1 MKMRKP
7 FLLLIIFLMAFS
19 NVALAANGP
28 ASKNLNAEASQ
39 KKERELVKTL
49 NKDQASEKYKP
60 NDKVRVIVELKG
72 KPAMLAAQSSGKNYQ
87 DLSESSKKQLRQ
99 EVLKSQTDVK
109 KAMKSSA
116 IPMEYKESFTTVVNG
131 FSGEVTYKSIEVI
144 ESLSN
149 VEKVHISNKYERPEE
164 QKPDMIYSKELVK
177 AQQTWADYGYKGE
190 GMTVA
195 VIDTGIDP
203 DHRDMVL
210 SDETT
215 PELSEKAVNDYIAEK
230 SLSGKYY
237 TEKVPYAYNYADEN
251 HEVRDLG
258 PGASMHGMHV
268 SGTVGANGDEENGGL
283 KGVAPEAQIL
293 GMKVFG
299 NDPEMPST
307 WSDIYV
313 KAIDDAIILGADVIN
328 MSLGSTAAFVLPEDP
343 EQKAIE
349 RAVNNGVMMAISAG
363 NSAYFGNGAEN
374 NPFAS
379 NPDIGVVGSPGLS
392 NDSLQVASFENQYL
406 DLEGFNVMI
415 DGESADPVAYLSASD
430 VHPSTLGEGN
440 HEVVYAG
447 LGRKPGDSTANP
459 DANDFENVDVEG
471 KIALIKRGEAAFVD
485 KTLNAQEEGAIGV
498 IIFNHSSGYVSMAS
512 DSTIEIP
519 QLFILKED
527 GDVLHAALEEGK
539 KVELAFKGEKVTAL
553 NPDNNKLSSFTSWGV
568 TPNLDFKP
576 EITAPGGNILSTL
589 NDDKYGLMSGTSMAA
604 PHVAGGSA
612 LVMQRVDEEF
622 NLSGS
627 ERVEMTKNILM
638 NTSQPKEDKGFY
650 NDHPALDTDLLYS
663 PRRQGAGLMDLHA
676 AMSTPVVV
684 TEVESGIGKVALKE
698 MDEKTTFKL
707 KLTNYSDKNEV
718 YKAMG
723 TVQTD
728 LIASGLNQIET
739 QGIFKAGT
747 TAETAPYLGEYPL
760 EISSVNGADVDDEYQ
775 ILVPA
780 NDSVEVEVTV
790 DLKDTVDWW
799 SGAALDDVF
808 ENGYFV
814 EGFISFMDINDTHP
828 ELNVPYVGFKGDWDQ
843 APIVDETIYEENSF
857 YGMTGLVSPSKDE
870 YSYLGTN
877 PVSEDAHG
885 DKVAFSPNGD
895 NVNETILPV
904 LSLLRNA
911 KKAKFSILDENK
923 DEILTLRTEN
933 ELRKHYYDRGAASQY
948 TIYTAADWDGK
959 YKGKVMED
967 GMYYYEVKTVVDYKD
982 ADWQMKQ
989 IPFYIDTKDPVV
1001 ETTYDTETGKV
1012 TWAATDEGVGIS
1024 YIDVLVNGKSVL
1036 ESPLAGDQTEY
1047 TLKDMKDVKSVKVVA
1062 TDWAGNVGMD
1072 STGEDNTVPFI
1083 TAKSPEA
1090 LGVFNEREIDVD
1102 GYINDD
1108 SAVEELYIN
1117 GKKTALAWDDEKKR
1131 YTFKT
1136 TVEFKSDGVKQI
1148 RFMGKDAKGN
1158 ELSFLRTV
1166 IIDSTKPIV
1175 EVEGPY
1181 YTDKTEA
1188 TLDLKLTD
1196 NFDYMRFYIDGSEVY
1211 YNEFKEPYEM
1221 RAHTKSLSEK
1231 VSLEEGKNHFE
1242 LKLVDMAGN
1251 TTVKK
1256 ITIVQSDKKAKDFK
1270 DIKSN
1275 FWAKDAIQTLNV
1287 MGVINGYTNGD
1298 FGVNDE
1304 VTRLQA
1310 AQMIVRALGLETD
1323 NLSDPKFSDVKKED
1337 YKGKGYEEVAAI
1349 ANAGIMTGYNGKFN
1363 PKATLTRAEMAK
1375 IIVGAY
1381 DLEGSSKDRFNDVP
1395 VGHWAA
1401 DYINTLVA
1409 NDMVAGY
1416 PDGSFKP
1423 NKGITRSEFATLLV
1437 RALDDRFK

>member
-1 MKMRKP
+1 MLLVI
-7 FLLLIIFLMAFS
+7 FLLAFS
-19 NVALAANGP
+19 NVAMATNSP
-28 ASKNLNAEASQ
+28 SNNKNLNLGASQ
-39 KKERELVKTL
+39 QKDIPLVKKISKEQT
-49 NKDQASEKYKP
+49 SEKYKP
-60 NDKVRVIVELKG
+60 NDRVRVIVELTD
-72 KPAMLAAQSSGKNYQ
+72 KPAMLTAQSSGKNYQ
-87 DLSESSKKQLRQ
+87 DLSEASKNKLQQ
-99 EVLKSQTDVK
+99 EVLKAQSKVK
-109 KAMKSSA
+109 DAMKSSA

-131 FSGEVTYKSIEVI
+131 FSGEVTYKFIEVI

-149 VEKVHISNKYERPEE
+149 VEKVHISHKYERPEE

-177 AQQTWADYGYKGE
+177 AQQTWQDYGYKGE

-203 DHRDMVL
+203 DHQDMVL
-210 SDETT
+210 SEETT
-215 PELSEKAVNDYIAEK
+215 PELTEDDVNKFIAEK
-230 SLSGKYY
+230 SLPGKYY
-237 TEKVPYAYNYADEN
+237 TEKVPYAYNYMDEN

-328 MSLGSTAAFVLPEDP
+328 MSLGSTAAFVMPEDP

-349 RAVNNGVMMAISAG
+349 RAVNHGVMMAISAG

-374 NPFAS
+374 RPFAS

-415 DGESADPVAYLSASD
+415 DGAAADPIAYLSASD
-430 VHPSTLGEGN
+430 VHPSSLGEGN

-459 DANDFENVDVEG
+459 NANDFEGVDVKG
-471 KIALIKRGEAAFVD
+471 KIALIKRGESAFVD

-527 GDVLHAALEEGK
+527 GDALQAALAEDK
-539 KVELAFKGEKVTAL
+539 KVEIAFKGEKVTAL

-589 NDDKYGLMSGTSMAA
+589 NDNKYGLMSGTSMAA

-612 LVMQRVDEEF
+612 LVMQRVDEQF
-622 NLSGS
+622 DLSGKD
-627 ERVEMTKNILM
+627 RVEMAKNILM
-638 NTSQPKEDKGFY
+638 NTSKPKLDLNLY
-650 NDHPALDTDLLYS
+650 NDYFKTGLNYS

-698 MDEKTTFKL
+698 IGDKTTFKL
-707 KLTNYSDKNEV
+707 KLTNYGEKNEV

-728 LIASGLNQIET
+728 LVIGGSNYVET
-739 QGIFKAGT
+739 QAIYEDGT
-747 TAETAPYLGEYPL
+747 SEFPI
-760 EISSVNGADVDDEYQ
+760 EISSKNGADVDGDYQ
-775 ILVPA
+775 VVVPA
-780 NDSVEVEVTV
+780 KDSVEVEVTV
-790 DLKDTVDWW
+790 DLTNAVDWAY
-799 SGAALDDVF
+799 GLPLDEIF

-814 EGFISFMDINDTHP
+814 EGFISFMDVNDTHP
-828 ELNVPYVGFKGDWDQ
+828 ELTVPYVGFKGDWDQ
-843 APIVDETIYEENSF
+843 APIIDETIYEENSF
-857 YGMTGLVSPSKDE
+857 YGATGLVSPQGDD
-870 YSYLGTN
+870 YLYLGTN

-923 DEILTLRTEN
+923 DSILTLRTEN
-933 ELRKHYYDRGAASQY
+933 ELRKHYYDRGANSQY
-948 TIYTAADWDGK
+948 SIYSAANWDGM

-967 GMYYYEVKTVVDYKD
+967 GLYYYEVKTVVDYED
-982 ADWQMKQ
+982 AEWQSKQ
-989 IPFYIDTKDPVV
+989 IPFYIDTKAPVV
-1001 ETTYDTETGKV
+1001 DTSYDSETGKV
-1012 TWAATDEGVGIS
+1012 SWTATDEGVGVS

-1036 ESPLAGDQTEY
+1036 ETPLAGDQTEY
-1047 TLKDMKDVKSVKVVA
+1047 TLTDTTDVKFVKVVA
-1062 TDWAGNVGMD
+1062 TDWAGNTGMD
-1072 STGEDNTVPFI
+1072 SHGEDNTVPFI
-1083 TAKSPEA
+1083 TATTPAA
-1090 LGVFNEREIDVD
+1090 LGIYGEREIEVS

-1108 SAVEELYIN
+1108 SAVEVLYIN
-1117 GKKTALAWDDEKKR
+1117 GKKTALDWDDEKKR
-1131 YTFKT
+1131 YTFKS
-1136 TVEFKSDGVKQI
+1136 TVEFKSDGVKEI
-1148 RFMGKDAKGN
+1148 RFLGKDAKGN
-1158 ELSFLRTV
+1158 ELSFLRRV
-1166 IIDSTKPIV
+1166 IVDSTKPTLDV
-1175 EVEGPY
+1175 QGPFF
-1181 YTDKTEA
+1181 TNEAEA
-1188 TLDLKLTD
+1188 TLDLELGD
-1196 NFDYMRFYIDGSEVY
+1196 NFDQMRFYIDGSEVY
-1211 YNEFKEPYEM
+1211 FNEFREPYEM

-1231 VSLEEGKNHFE
+1231 VSLNEGKNQFE
-1242 LKLVDMAGN
+1242 LKLVDIAGN
-1251 TTVKK
+1251 TTVKN
-1256 ITIVQSDKKAKDFK
+1256 IMIFRSDKKVKSFK
-1270 DIKSN
+1270 DVKSN
-1275 FWAKDAIQTLNV
+1275 FWAKDAIETMNI
-1287 MGVINGYTNGD
+1287 MGVINGYTDGN
-1298 FGVNDE
+1298 FGVNDK

-1310 AQMIVRALGLETD
+1310 ATMIVRALDLNTE
-1323 NLSDPKFSDVKKED
+1323 NLPNPNFNDVKKGD
-1337 YKGKGYEEVAAI
+1337 NGYDVIAAI
-1349 ANAGIMTGYNGKFN
+1349 AHAGIMNGYNGNFN
-1363 PKATLTRAEMAK
+1363 PKATLSRAEMAK
-1375 IIVGAY
+1375 ILVDAY
-1381 DLEGSSKDRFNDVP
+1381 DLEGSTNDRFSDVP
-1395 VGHWAA
+1395 FGHWAA
-1401 DYINTLVA
+1401 DYVNTLVA
-1409 NDMVAGY
+1409 NELVAGY

-1423 NKGITRSEFATLLV
+1423 NKTITRAEFVTLLARV
-1437 RALDDRFK
+1437 TDDRFKN

>member
-1 MKMRKP
+1 MKNMRRS
-7 FLLLIIFLMAFS
+7 FLLLVVFLMAFS
-19 NVALAANGP
+19 NVALGANTP
-28 ASKNLNAEASQ
+28 AKIKNANLEVSQ
-39 KKERELVKTL
+39 QKESPLVKKIS
-49 NKDQASEKYKP
+49 KDLASEKYSP
-60 NDKVRVIVELKG
+60 NDRVRVIVELAE
-72 KPAMLAAQSSGKNYQ
+72 KPAMLAAQSAGKNYQ
-87 DLSESSKKQLRQ
+87 ELSESSKQKLRQ
-99 EVLKSQTDVK
+99 EVLKTQSAVK
-109 KAMKSSA
+109 DAMKSSA

-131 FSGEVTYKSIEVI
+131 FSGEVTYKFIEVI

-149 VEKVHISNKYERPEE
+149 VEKVHISHKYERPEE

-203 DHRDMVL
+203 SHQDMVL

-215 PELSEKAVNDYIAEK
+215 PELTEADVNAYIAEK
-230 SLSGKYY
+230 SLPGKYY
-237 TEKVPYAYNYADEN
+237 TEKVPYAYNYADKN

-268 SGTVGANGDEENGGL
+268 SGTVGANGDEENGGI

-293 GMKVFG
+293 GLKVFG

-349 RAVNNGVMMAISAG
+349 RAVNHGVMMAISAG

-374 NPFAS
+374 RPFAS

-415 DGESADPVAYLSASD
+415 DGEAADPVAYLSASD
-430 VHPSTLGEGN
+430 VHPSSLGEGN
-440 HEVVYAG
+440 FEVVYAG
-447 LGRKPGDSTANP
+447 LGRKTDKV
-459 DANDFENVDVEG
+459 NDFEGVDVKG
-471 KIALIKRGEAAFVD
+471 KIALIKRGEETFVN

-527 GDVLHAALEEGK
+527 GDKLHDALK
-539 KVELAFKGEKVTAL
+539 ADKTVEIAFKGEKVTAL

-589 NDDKYGLMSGTSMAA
+589 QDNKYGLMSGTSMAA

-612 LVMQRVDEEF
+612 LVMQRVDEQF
-622 NLSGS
+622 DLSGRD
-627 ERVEMTKNILM
+627 RVEMAKNILM
-638 NTSQPKEDKGFY
+638 NTSKPKLDLNLY
-650 NDHPALDTDLLYS
+650 NDYFKTGLNYS

-676 AMSTPVVV
+676 AMATPVVV

-698 MDEKTTFKL
+698 IGDKTTFKL
-707 KLTNYSDKNEV
+707 KLTNYGEKNEV

-728 LIASGLNQIET
+728 LVINGLNYVET
-739 QGIFKAGT
+739 QAIYKEGT
-747 TAETAPYLGEYPL
+747 EEFPL
-760 EISSVNGADVDDEYQ
+760 EISSNNGAEVDGDYQ
-775 ILVPA
+775 VVVPA
-780 NDSVEVEVTV
+780 NGSTEVEVTV
-790 DLKDTVDWW
+790 DLTNTVDWAY
-799 SGAALDDVF
+799 GIPLDEHF

-814 EGFISFMDINDTHP
+814 EGFITFADVNDTHP
-828 ELNVPYVGFKGDWDQ
+828 ELNVPYVGFKGDWDK
-843 APIVDETIYEENSF
+843 APIVDATIYEENSF
-857 YGMTGLVSPSKDE
+857 YGMTGLVTPSGDD
-870 YSYLGTN
+870 YLFLGTN

-933 ELRKHYYDRGAASQY
+933 ELRKHYYDRGANSQY
-948 TIYTAADWDGK
+948 SIYTAADWNGK

-967 GMYYYEVKTVVDYKD
+967 GLYYYEVNTVIDYPN
-982 ADWQMKQ
+982 AEWQSKQ
-989 IPFYIDTKDPVV
+989 IPFYIDTKSPTV
-1001 ETTYDTETGKV
+1001 ETSYDAETGKV
-1012 TWAATDEGVGIS
+1012 TWSATDEGVGVS

-1036 ESPLAGDQTEY
+1036 ETPLAGDQTEY
-1047 TLKDMKDVKSVKVVA
+1047 TLENTEDVKSVKVVA
-1062 TDWAGNVGMD
+1062 TDWAGNTGMD
-1072 STGEDNTVPFI
+1072 STGEDKTVPFI
-1083 TAKSPEA
+1083 TATSPTA
-1090 LGVFNEREIDVD
+1090 LGVYGERVVKVS
-1102 GYINDD
+1102 GHINDD
-1108 SAVEELYIN
+1108 SAIEVLHVN
-1117 GKKTALAWDDEKKR
+1117 GKKVELAWDNEKKR
-1131 YTFKT
+1131 YTFNT
-1136 TVEFKSDGVKQI
+1136 TIEFKTDGVKEL
-1148 RFMGKDAKGN
+1148 RFHGKDAKGN
-1158 ELSFLRTV
+1158 DLSFLRT
-1166 IIDSTKPIV
+1166 IIVDSTKPIL
-1175 EVEGPY
+1175 EVEGPFF
-1181 YTDKTEA
+1181 TDKAEA
-1188 TLDLKLTD
+1188 ELNIDLED
-1196 NFDYMRFYIDGSEVY
+1196 NFDQMRFYIDGSEVF
-1211 YNEFKEPYEM
+1211 YNEFKEPFEM
-1221 RAHTKSLSEK
+1221 RAFKKSLTET
-1231 VSLEEGKNHFE
+1231 VSLEPGKNQFE
-1242 LKLVDMAGN
+1242 LKVVDMAGH
-1251 TTVKK
+1251 TTIKN
-1256 ITIVQSDKKAKDFK
+1256 ITIINTDKKPKAFK
-1270 DIKSN
+1270 DMKDG
-1275 FWAKDAIQTLNV
+1275 FWAKDAVETLNV
-1287 MGVINGYTNGD
+1287 MGIINGYNNGK
-1298 FGVNDE
+1298 FGVNDK
-1304 VTRLQA
+1304 VTRLHA
-1310 AQMIVRALGLETD
+1310 ALMIVRALDLETD
-1323 NLSDPKFSDVKKED
+1323 NLPDPKFKDVKKGD
-1337 YKGKGYEEVAAI
+1337 TGYEAVAAI

-1363 PKATLTRAEMAK
+1363 PNETLTRAQMAK
-1375 IIVGAY
+1375 ILVDAY
-1381 DLEGSSKDRFNDVP
+1381 DLEGSTNDRFTDVP
-1395 VGHWAA
+1395 VGHWAK

-1409 NDMVAGY
+1409 NNMTSGY

-1423 NKGITRSEFATLLV
+1423 NKGITRAEFATFLS
-1437 RALDDRFK
+1437 RAIDDRFK